1 MNTGY
6 HSASYGSQASSVA
19 ATITGVLKATAG
31 IIDAAVPGTDY
42 VLPAG
47 VAGGQT
53 ITGGTAA
60 SQTLTLRSTSH
71 ATLGKVIFGA
81 AGTSAY
87 DEVNERWGFGTASPA
102 ALTRVHAAAPTGTCV
117 VACEAVVDNTTNLI
131 VYQLKSAGSVIGSV
145 TATGPSYAGS
155 ANVTVPINGVL
166 LNANNAG
173 GVSIAAGHAS
183 GAVRVYAG
191 GTLAANLAAKVFSDG
206 KVGVGSIFGTATPD
220 VLLQVGG
227 LGQTAF
233 FRASSDDTTSSQAG
247 YTLGVTSTAAAIGS
261 LVSYPSTFT
270 TSGHRKANGISLF
283 SNNTG
288 GLSLGAFNASG
299 DIRLYTGGSLDANL
313 RATVSSAGVWTVPLA
328 GKKAEVAGAA
338 TATFSIT
345 ALDGDTAVAYRLH
358 IHLINA
364 TASDCVIR
372 LRPNGASTN
381 LNAMVTT
388 QNESGTSTS
397 TADTALWLCNM
408 RATSEAWITVTA
420 YCKTGKRRRFTW
432 HATSSRN
439 SDQFANQ
446 LVGGGGWN
454 ETATNITSFDVV
466 SDVATS
472 IAIGSTIR
480 AEVIGF
486 LLG

>member
-6 HSASYGSQASSVA
+6 HSASYGSQASSVP

-60 SQTLTLRSTSH
+60 SETLTLRSTSH
-71 ATLGKVIFGA
+71 ATLGKVILGA

-87 DEVNERWGFGTASPA
+87 DEVNDRLGIGTAAPA
-102 ALTRVHAAAPTGTCV
+102 ALTRVHAAAPTGTCI

-131 VYQLKSAGSVIGSV
+131 VYQLKSAGSIIGSV

-155 ANVTVPINGVL
+155 ANVTIPINGVL

-173 GVSIAAGHAS
+173 GVSIAAAHAS
-183 GAVRVYAG
+183 GSVRLYTG
-191 GTLAANLAAKVFSDG
+191 GTLAANL
-206 KVGVGSIFGTATPD
+206 
-220 VLLQVGG
+220 
-227 LGQTAF
+227 
-233 FRASSDDTTSSQAG
+233 
-247 YTLGVTSTAAAIGS
+247 
-261 LVSYPSTFT
+261 
-270 TSGHRKANGISLF
+270 
-283 SNNTG
+283 
-288 GLSLGAFNASG
+288 
-299 DIRLYTGGSLDANL
+299 
-313 RATVSSAGVWTVPLA
+313 RATVSAAGVWTVPLA
-328 GKKAEVAGAA
+328 GKKAEVTGAA

-358 IHLINA
+358 IHVINA

-388 QNESGTSTS
+388 QNEAGTSTS
-397 TADTALWLCNM
+397 TSDTALWLCNM